1 MTTYI
6 PAKYRTT
13 NWPTYNA
20 ALKSRGSLMLW
31 IDKEMS
37 WHGEAA
43 GKRGRI
49 MTFSDAAIQFCLTIK
64 GLFSL
69 PLRQT
74 TGFVESL
81 LRLAGLTWPVP
92 DYSTLCR
99 RQKTITVDIPY
110 RPSEKGLHLLV
121 DSTGIKMLGEGEW
134 KRKKHGAEYRRQWR
148 KFDLCNKAK
157 QLPSRTYA
165 SNECL

>member
-1 MTTYI
+1 
-6 PAKYRTT
+6 
-13 NWPTYNA
+13 
-20 ALKSRGSLMLW
+20 MLW

-37 WHGEAA
+37 WQGEAA

-49 MTFSDAAIQFCLTIK
+49 LTFSDAAIQFCLTIK
-64 GLFSL
+64 SLFGL

-81 LRLAGLTWPVP
+81 RRLTWPIP

-121 DSTGIKMLGEGEW
+121 HSTGIKMLGEGE
-134 KRKKHGAEYRRQWR
+134 
-148 KFDLCNKAK
+148 
-157 QLPSRTYA
+157 
-165 SNECL
+165 

>member
-1 MTTYI
+1 LD
-6 PAKYRTT
+6 RQRDV
-13 NWPTYNA
+13 
-20 ALKSRGSLMLW
+20 L
-31 IDKEMS
+31 
-37 WHGEAA
+37 HGEAT

-69 PLRQT
+69 SLRQT

-81 LRLAGLTWPVP
+81 LHLAGLTWPVP

-99 RQKTITVDIPY
+99 CQKTITVDIPY
-110 RPSEKGLHLLV
+110 RSSEKGLHLMV
-121 DSTGIKMLGEGEW
+121 DSTGIKMLGEGER

-148 KFDLCNKAK
+148 KV
-157 QLPSRTYA
+157 
-165 SNECL
+165 